1 MSACLVTA
9 TVGCPDRL
17 TEQGIMNQF
26 RWRKSSFSGYAECV
40 ELAYTLGVVRDS
52 KNPRGPVVAA
62 DRAGLLAAAKRGDL
76 DRRSPV
82 SSH

>member
-1 MSACLVTA
+1 
-9 TVGCPDRL
+9 
-17 TEQGIMNQF
+17 
-26 RWRKSSFSGYAECV
+26 V
-40 ELAYTLGVVRDS
+40 ELAHTLGVVRDS

-62 DRAGLLAAAKRGDL
+62 DLAGLLAAAKRGDL